1 MYRKFQTKQTA
12 FLRRLSLRNKD
23 ELYKNKHPN
32 EDEQRLLQDC
42 RLQLLFCFF
51 YEEQSHGL
59 GAKKII
65 TSWSQF

>member
-51 YEEQSHGL
+51 MKNSPT
-59 GAKKII
+59 ASVPKK
-65 TSWSQF
+65 